1 MMISYGYVYKSSSKL
16 LMKGTRI
23 ETIKDAR
30 KNIKKFWKKDDKKLL
45 DLIFFQ
51 KYLLG
56 TLP

>member
-23 ETIKDAR
+23 ETIEDAR

-51 KYLLG
+51 KY
-56 TLP
+56 

>member
-1 MMISYGYVYKSSSKL
+1 MRISYGYVYKSSSKL

-23 ETIKDAR
+23 ETIEDAR
-30 KNIKKFWKKDDKKLL
+30 KNIKKFWKKDDKKLI

-51 KYLLG
+51 QYLLG